1 MRKSNFEKNLNKLNY
16 KKYFNKFNLKK
27 LLKTKEFKKKN
38 FSPSFIYENNNKS
51 VYPPDLK
58 DLIRLHYIATTRKVT
73 TILEFGVGYSTIFLA
88 DALKYNL
95 ENHKSYVLKNL
106 RRSNP
111 FKLFSIDSNKKYL
124 KLFKKTIPKNLIQ
137 FVNLSYSSASITTFK
152 DQICGK
158 LDKIPNIT
166 PDFIYV
172 DGPSFLDIK
181 GSIDGVSFKDK
192 DRTALNCNL
201 LKIENLLLPGT
212 LILWDGQTNNARFNS
227 SNFKRK
233 WSSKR
238 IEKIDISFSE
248 QIEEPL
254 GYLNKR
260 QINFSKTKAI

>member
-1 MRKSNFEKNLNKLNY
+1 M
-16 KKYFNKFNLKK
+16 
-27 LLKTKEFKKKN
+27 
-38 FSPSFIYENNNKS
+38 
-51 VYPPDLK
+51 YPPDLK

-106 RRSNP
+106 RRSHP

-137 FVNLSYSSASITTFK
+137 FVKLSYSSASITTFK

>member
-27 LLKTKEFKKKN
+27 LLKTKKFKKKN

-106 RRSNP
+106 RRSHP

-124 KLFKKTIPKNLIQ
+124 KLFKKK
-137 FVNLSYSSASITTFK
+137 S
-152 DQICGK
+152 
-158 LDKIPNIT
+158 
-166 PDFIYV
+166 
-172 DGPSFLDIK
+172 
-181 GSIDGVSFKDK
+181 
-192 DRTALNCNL
+192 
-201 LKIENLLLPGT
+201 LKT
-212 LILWDGQTNNARFNS
+212 
-227 SNFKRK
+227 
-233 WSSKR
+233 
-238 IEKIDISFSE
+238 
-248 QIEEPL
+248 
-254 GYLNKR
+254 
-260 QINFSKTKAI
+260 

>member
-1 MRKSNFEKNLNKLNY
+1 MKKSNFEKDLKKLNY
-16 KKYFNKFNLKK
+16 KEYFNKFDLKK
-27 LLKTKEFKKKN
+27 LIKVKDFKKKN
-38 FSPSFIYENNNKS
+38 FSPSFVYENNNKS
-51 VYPPDLK
+51 VYPPDLN
-58 DLIRLHYIATTRKVT
+58 DLIRLHYIVTSRRAT

-88 DALKYNL
+88 DALKYNFQ
-95 ENHKSYVLKNL
+95 NYRSYVLKNL
-106 RRSNP
+106 RRSQP

-124 KLFKKTIPKNLIQ
+124 EIFKKTIPKSLLQ
-137 FVNLSYSSASITTFK
+137 FVNLNYSTASITTFK
-152 DQICGK
+152 DQICSK

-172 DGPSFLDIK
+172 DGPSFLDVK
-181 GSIDGVSFKDK
+181 GNIDGIHFKDK

-212 LILWDGQTNNARFNS
+212 LVLWDGQTNNARFNS

-238 IEKIDISFSE
+238 IDEMDISFSE
-248 QIEEPL
+248 QVEEPL

-260 QINFSKTKAI
+260 QIDFSKIKVI

>member
-16 KKYFNKFNLKK
+16 KEYFNKFNLKK

-38 FSPSFIYENNNKS
+38 FAPSFIYENNNKS

-106 RRSNP
+106 RRSHP

-137 FVNLSYSSASITTFK
+137 FVKLSYSSASITTFK

-254 GYLNKR
+254 GYLNKK